1 VKVSEGLV
9 QSDPINRLLKLQLTT
24 LIVTVLIVFFLQGK
38 LAGIAYL
45 YGGSIAVANTF
56 LQKWHLFV
64 AAKYAGADAGKNLGR
79 AYRCVAERWALTIVM
94 FAIGYSVLTPAL
106 MLIVGFI
113 VVQIVV
119 LFGNLKR
126 A

>member
-9 QSDPINRLLKLQLTT
+9 QSGPINRLLKLQLTT
-24 LIVTVLIVFFLQGK
+24 LIATVLVVFLLQGK

-45 YGGSIAVANTF
+45 YGGSIALISTL
-56 LQKWHLFV
+56 LQIWHLF
-64 AAKYAGADAGKNLGR
+64 AAGKYAGADAGKNLGR

-94 FAIGYSVLTPAL
+94 FAIGFSMLTPAL
-106 MLIVGFI
+106 MIMVGFI
-113 VVQIVV
+113 VVQVVV

>member
-1 VKVSEGLV
+1 MKVSEGLV

-38 LAGIAYL
+38 LASIAYL
-45 YGGSIAVANTF
+45 YGGSIALANTL
-56 LQKWHLFV
+56 LQKWHLFA
-64 AAKYAGADAGKNLGR
+64 AAKYAGADAGENLGR

-113 VVQIVV
+113 VVQTVV

>member
-9 QSDPINRLLKLQLTT
+9 KSEPINRLLKLQLTT
-24 LIVTVLIVFFLQGK
+24 LTVTVLVVFLLQGK
-38 LAGIAYL
+38 WSGIAYL
-45 YGGSIAVANTF
+45 YGGSIALVGTL
-56 LQKWHLFV
+56 LQKWHLFA

-94 FAIGYSVLTPAL
+94 FAIGFSMLTPAL

-113 VVQIVV
+113 VVQVVV
-119 LFGNLKR
+119 LFVNLKR